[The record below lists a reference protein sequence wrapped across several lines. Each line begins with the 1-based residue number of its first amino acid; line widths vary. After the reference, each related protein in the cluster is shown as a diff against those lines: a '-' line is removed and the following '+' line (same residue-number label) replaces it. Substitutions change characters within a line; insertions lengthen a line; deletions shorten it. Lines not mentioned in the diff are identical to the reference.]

1 MTIATANRDVGIF
14 GGKSQDRS
22 YADKFDPTRENLDR
36 ILSWNGVES
45 EVAKH
50 NAPRGCPGHDLSQA
64 LTKDVVGHVLPMIKR
79 EHKMKKTEL

>member
-1 MTIATANRDVGIF
+1 MTIATANRRCGIF

-22 YADKFDPTRENLDR
+22 VQTSSIPRENLDR

-64 LTKDVVGHVLPMIKR
+64 LTKDVVSHVLPMIKR
-79 EHKMKKTEL
+79 ERQMRKTEL